1 MKTISK
7 TIIVTKKDHAIF
19 NKLIETSDGV
29 DPVGKK
35 SLAKLFEELKTA
47 TIVDENEFP
56 KNIVRL
62 NSIVTIETSFGKK
75 DGMQLVLPS
84 EGDLSKRKLSIM
96 TPMGAALV
104 GYTEGDKVIWSLPRG
119 EEIITIV
126 KVTNDET

>member
-7 TIIVTKKDHAIF
+7 TIIVTKKDRAIF

-29 DPVGKK
+29 DPIGIK
-35 SLAKLFEELKTA
+35 SLVKLYEELKTA
-47 TIVDENEFP
+47 TIVDEIEFP

-96 TPMGAALV
+96 TPMGAALI
-104 GYTEGDKVIWSLPRG
+104 GYSEGDKVVWSLPRG
-119 EEIITIV
+119 EEVIKIV
-126 KVTNDET
+126 KVTND

>member
-7 TIIVTKKDHAIF
+7 TIIVTKKDRAIF

-29 DPVGKK
+29 DPIGIK
-35 SLAKLFEELKTA
+35 SLAKLYEELKTA
-47 TIVDENEFP
+47 TIVDEIEFP

-96 TPMGAALV
+96 TPMGAALI
-104 GYTEGDKVIWSLPRG
+104 GYSEGDKVVWSLPRG
-119 EEIITIV
+119 EEVIKIV
-126 KVTNDET
+126 KVTND

>member
-29 DPVGKK
+29 EPIGRK
-35 SLAKLFEELKTA
+35 
-47 TIVDENEFP
+47 
-56 KNIVRL
+56 IVRL

-96 TPMGAALV
+96 TPMGTALI
-104 GYTEGDKVIWSLPRG
+104 GYTEGDKVVWSLPRG

-126 KVTNDET
+126 KVTND